1 MPGRHENSPA
11 IGPEREQWRVRIRDA
26 TSRATLGAGVLLAG
40 EDHVLTCAHVLGDL
54 GDDVLVESVSFPHPT
69 PTPAHVVPGCYVPPL
84 GDQRGDV
91 ALLQLGQ
98 RLTQVAGTTLRRAA
112 LSWHRPVRVCGFPR
126 ELDDGVYTRARL
138 AGYVGPSGEWLQMN
152 AQSWGEQRVRA
163 GFSGAGVVDEH
174 TGEVL
179 GIVVGY
185 YADITDWLSWM
196 IPVETI
202 VDHIRPVARWVTGD
216 PALDEEFGTR
226 AGNTIDRPGLARA
239 IATWLHRRDTGDA
252 IMIIVGSGVS
262 ELYRA
267 VALSSRERRTVAID
281 PLPVTVPA
289 LGSVDL
295 ALDVSG
301 KSVDEVSRRII
312 GRAGI
317 PRDEAVS
324 PSEQVRSGIPPM
336 TIVLDGIDRAQE
348 PGALLNEVLRP
359 MAESDHRLL
368 LAFGEESSPGL
379 AIARSWDIGTIPHRL
394 DRLDERIRAL
404 GEAEQ
409 RLMALSLR
417 VKPPEPVTSHFAD
430 LRIALS
436 QLRKMAAAD
445 PESTWEPLERCE
457 RRTARSA
464 RRAAELTDQLEELLT
479 ERNELRG
486 LLGAY
491 RAKANHDGLVEDIA
505 LAADYRRARALLW
518 QSPVDVPGAREA
530 VQKYWMSLH
539 RARGGR
545 PGKE

>member
-1 MPGRHENSPA
+1 
-11 IGPEREQWRVRIRDA
+11 
-26 TSRATLGAGVLLAG
+26 
-40 EDHVLTCAHVLGDL
+40 
-54 GDDVLVESVSFPHPT
+54 
-69 PTPAHVVPGCYVPPL
+69 
-84 GDQRGDV
+84 
-91 ALLQLGQ
+91 
-98 RLTQVAGTTLRRAA
+98 
-112 LSWHRPVRVCGFPR
+112 
-126 ELDDGVYTRARL
+126 
-138 AGYVGPSGEWLQMN
+138 
-152 AQSWGEQRVRA
+152 
-163 GFSGAGVVDEH
+163 
-174 TGEVL
+174 
-179 GIVVGY
+179 
-185 YADITDWLSWM
+185 
-196 IPVETI
+196 
-202 VDHIRPVARWVTGD
+202 
-216 PALDEEFGTR
+216 
-226 AGNTIDRPGLARA
+226 
-239 IATWLHRRDTGDA
+239 
-252 IMIIVGSGVS
+252 
-262 ELYRA
+262 
-267 VALSSRERRTVAID
+267 
-281 PLPVTVPA
+281 
-289 LGSVDL
+289 
-295 ALDVSG
+295 
-301 KSVDEVSRRII
+301 VSRRII

>member
-1 MPGRHENSPA
+1 MPGRHQDSRA
-11 IGPEREQWRVRIRDA
+11 IGPDHEPWRVRIRDA
-26 TSRATLGAGVLLAG
+26 ASRATLGAGVLLDG
-40 EDHVLTCAHVLGDL
+40 GDHVLTCAHVLGGP
-54 GDDVLVESVSFPHPT
+54 GDEVLVESVSCPHPT
-69 PTPAHVVPGCYVPPL
+69 PTLARVVPGCYVRPL
-84 GDQRGDV
+84 EDQRGDV

-98 RLTQVAGTTLRRAA
+98 RQTQVAGATLRRAA

-138 AGYVGPSGEWLQMN
+138 AGYVGPGGEWLQMN
-152 AQSWGEQRVRA
+152 AQSSGEQRVRA
-163 GFSGAGVVDEH
+163 GFSGAGVVDER

-185 YADITDWLSWM
+185 YTDTTAGLSWM

-202 VDHIRPVARWVTGD
+202 INHIRPVARWVTGD
-216 PALDEEFGTR
+216 PALGEGFGAR
-226 AGNTIDRPGLARA
+226 AGNTVERPGLARD
-239 IATWLHRRDTGDA
+239 IATWLDRRDTGDA
-252 IMIIVGSGVS
+252 IMIVVGPGVS

-267 VALSSRERRTVAID
+267 VTLSSRERRTVALD
-281 PLPVTVPA
+281 PLPATVPA
-289 LGSVDL
+289 LGTVDL
-295 ALDVSG
+295 ALNVSG

-312 GRAGI
+312 SRVGI

-379 AIARSWDIGTIPHRL
+379 TIARSWDIGTIPHRL

-430 LRIALS
+430 LRMALS
-436 QLRKMAAAD
+436 QLRKMAASD

-464 RRAAELTDQLEELLT
+464 RRTAEATDPLVELLT

-505 LAADYRRARALLW
+505 LAADYRRARQLLW
-518 QSPVDVPGAREA
+518 QSPVDVSGAREA
-530 VQKYWMSLH
+530 VLEYRMSVH
-539 RARGGR
+539 RARAAR